1 MAFSQTQIRKLAG
14 KLPERFVKTR
24 NQRGLTLS
32 YIEGWHVIDEANRV
46 FGFDG
51 WDRETI
57 WSECVWQDGRQDL
70 RACTYCARVRIRVR
84 AGKTLVSRE
93 GSGVGHGTGTTLGE
107 AHESALKEAET
118 DATKRALTTFGNLFG
133 LALYDKDQGGVARTN
148 TAHATQNDGAAP
160 NAGAAPVIWTLFS
173 NTGAPLQKFADPQGY
188 CSAAKEALLN
198 SGGLGDLEAFWKVN
212 QSSIAQLRSVWPAL
226 KTRHGVHYADVL
238 ERLYRQQVL
247 RWEHEDKTRARHE
260 AGGIDK
266 SVLALPA
273 PKRIRDDRHLKY
285 IASLPC
291 LVCGRT
297 PSQAHHLRF
306 AQSRAMGKKVSDEWV
321 VPLCTIHH
329 RALHDVGSEETWWQE
344 HHIDALVEAER
355 LWRVTHPS
363 VDSVASDPRKITQ
376 PPVMPGNDTAELPSA
391 SVRLDGSN
399 GGGRDA

>member
-57 WSECVWQDGRQDL
+57 WSECVWQDGRQDP

-93 GSGVGHGTGTTLGE
+93 GSGVGHGTGATLGE

-133 LALYDKDQGGVARTN
+133 LALYDKDQLGVARTKTN
-148 TAHATQNDGAAP
+148 PAVQNVGATPNDGAAP
-160 NAGAAPVIWTLFS
+160 NTGAASVIWTLFS
-173 NTGAPLQKFADPQGY
+173 NTGAPLQKFEDPQGY
-188 CSAAKEALLN
+188 CSAAKEALLK
-198 SGGLGDLEAFWKVN
+198 SGGISDLEAFWKVN

-226 KTRHGVHYADVL
+226 KTRHGAHYADVL

-260 AGGIDK
+260 AGAIDK
-266 SVLALPA
+266 SILALPA
-273 PKRIRDDRHLKY
+273 PKRIRDELHLKY

-291 LVCGRT
+291 LVCGRA

-329 RALHDVGSEETWWQE
+329 RAIHKVGSEEAWWQE
-344 HHIDALVEAER
+344 HHIDALTEAEK
-355 LWRVTHPS
+355 LWRVTHPVGVPIATELDNIS
-363 VDSVASDPRKITQ
+363 TPNRDCVITASHT
-376 PPVMPGNDTAELPSA
+376 
-391 SVRLDGSN
+391 
-399 GGGRDA
+399 